1 MKNNYLVRA
10 QLPVLG
16 LILAFTSACSTVSPT
31 QLSSIEAK
39 ATSAM
44 SEARKAAGDAASALK
59 AAQAAQA
66 SADAAAATAAAAK
79 STAES
84 AMSCCNEN
92 KDRIERMFE
101 QTNEKVSVS
110 AALPD
115 VKPRSCG
122 VFFARTTLKRTSAKV
137 NVHAREQGARRA
149 TQLWGVRCLS
159 FVKATGS
166 MLLALPSAVGR
177 YQFYAGCRS

>member
-1 MKNNYLVRA
+1 MKNNYLMRA
-10 QLPVLG
+10 QLPVLA
-16 LILAFTSACSTVSPT
+16 LIIAFTSACSTVSPE

-84 AMSCCNEN
+84 AMTCCTEN

-101 QTNEKVSVS
+101 QTMK
-110 AALPD
+110 
-115 VKPRSCG
+115 K
-122 VFFARTTLKRTSAKV
+122 
-137 NVHAREQGARRA
+137 
-149 TQLWGVRCLS
+149 
-159 FVKATGS
+159 
-166 MLLALPSAVGR
+166 
-177 YQFYAGCRS
+177 